1 MIINLT
7 TSQHSKSVV
16 AITFHALNNDW
27 FTVLFPVTSVELYV
41 IKNFYVG
48 KDFYQT
54 KKEYKGKILE
64 EADMAII

>member
-7 TSQHSKSVV
+7 STSHSKNVV
-16 AITFHALNNDW
+16 AITFHSLNNDW
-27 FTVLFPVTSVELYV
+27 FTVLFPLNSVELYV
-41 IKNFYVG
+41 IQNFYVG

-54 KKEYKGKILE
+54 KKEYKNKILE

>member
-16 AITFHALNNDW
+16 TITFHALNNDW

-41 IKNFYVG
+41 VKNFYVG

-64 EADMAII
+64 EADLAII